1 MYRQQTRMTMRIR
14 TDLFGKNSNLI
25 LNSENI
31 QEKCKVVIYKSNLQK
46 KSYNVN
52 KTFKHREET
61 NSTIYLKKNR
71 QKKNRFS
78 RMSAVDPLAEIDKLL
93 VNV

>member
-1 MYRQQTRMTMRIR
+1 MFRQQTRMTLRIR
-14 TDLFGKNSNLI
+14 TDLFGRNSNLI

-31 QEKCKVVIYKSNLQK
+31 QEKCKEVIYKSNLQK

-52 KTFKHREET
+52 KNFKHREEEIL
-61 NSTIYLKKNR
+61 TIYLKKNK
-71 QKKNRFS
+71 QKKKRFS